1 MHPIEERWSALQAQ
15 RLSGDGAAL
24 PDPTMISPSCGGLRI
39 RREGQ
44 ARDNINS
51 RAWDFFHATPPTQVA
66 SATLGTFARD
76 TGRPAYMDMNP
87 INTRTSDVKFRLQ
100 PEYMPDPPRAPP
112 RGGDLDIP
120 GAPGRESLPSNKLS
134 DNYYT
139 QRLDAGGFDA
149 RNVIRELRSAVT
161 EDNRERQV
169 DADRALAQ
177 RQFYDRWLPA
187 RTAVD
192 SASLQAYEL
201 LRPKQDDWRSAYAG
215 DDYPGPSS
223 SAK

>member
-1 MHPIEERWSALQAQ
+1 MNPFEERWSALQAQ

-24 PDPTMISPSCGGLRI
+24 PDPSLISPACGGLRI
-39 RREGQ
+39 RREGA

-66 SATLGTFARD
+66 TATLAEFARD
-76 TGRPAYMDMNP
+76 TGRAVYMDMNP
-87 INTRTSDVKFRLQ
+87 INTRTSDVKFRMQ
-100 PEYMPDPPRAPP
+100 PEYMPDPPRPAP
-112 RGGDLDIP
+112 RSDDLGVPATAEAAKI
-120 GAPGRESLPSNKLS
+120 PSNKFS
-134 DNYYT
+134 ENYYT

-149 RNVIRELRSAVT
+149 RNIIRELRSAVT

-169 DADRALAQ
+169 EADRALAQ

-187 RTAVD
+187 RAATDA
-192 SASLQAYEL
+192 AALQAYEL

-215 DDYPGPSS
+215 DDYPGPGE
-223 SAK
+223 K